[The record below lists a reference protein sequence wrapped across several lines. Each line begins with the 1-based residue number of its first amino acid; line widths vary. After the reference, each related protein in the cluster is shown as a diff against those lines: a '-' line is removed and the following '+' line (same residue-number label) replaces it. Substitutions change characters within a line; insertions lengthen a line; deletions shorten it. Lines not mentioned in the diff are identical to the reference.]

1 MNQLKMLSLNLH
13 NYLKMHDKW
22 VLNVENVSDS
32 PLSQFDMWYRERLSE
47 DNAIPEAVYLATAS
61 TDGRVSVRTVLLKD
75 YGEQGF
81 TFYTNYM
88 SRKGIQLA
96 SNKNAALL
104 FHWPETNRQ
113 VRIEGTATKVPAEIS
128 DEYFKSRPRDS
139 QLAAWASE
147 QSSVIP
153 GRSYLEAKFEEY
165 SILYSGAPVP
175 RPDHWGG
182 FIITPDWFEFW
193 EDRINRLHDRIV
205 YTREG
210 SSWNIQRL
218 AP

>member
-13 NYLKMHDKW
+13 NYMKMPDNRI
-22 VLNVENVSDS
+22 LAGENVPES
-32 PLSQFDMWYRERLSE
+32 PFTLFNLWYGEHLSAGL
-47 DNAIPEAVYLATAS
+47 AIPEAVYLATAS
-61 TDGRVSVRTVLLKD
+61 PDGRVSARTVLLKD
-75 YGEQGF
+75 YGEAGF

-96 SNKNAALL
+96 SNNHVALL
-104 FHWPETNRQ
+104 FHWPEANRQ
-113 VRIEGTATKVPAEIS
+113 VRIEGPAAKVPVEIS
-128 DEYFKSRPRDS
+128 DKYFSSRPRDS
-139 QLAAWASE
+139 QLAAWASP

-153 GRSYLEAKFEEY
+153 GRHYIEEKFEEY
-165 SILYSGAPVP
+165 RKLYSGAPVP

-182 FIITPDWFEFW
+182 YIVVPEWFEFW